1 MNVPLAFRRAAG
13 LSALALMQSIA
24 AAGSLTVKVGGET
37 GAALGEVGVY
47 AEPAVA
53 LAPLKTAPKAEIE
66 QRARKFS
73 PRVSIVQTGT
83 EISFPNNDTVRHHV
97 YSFSPAKIFD
107 IKLYSAGTPGNPG
120 PFDKAGT
127 VVVGCNI
134 HDQMVAYIHVVNTP
148 YFAKTDA
155 AGQARINGLP
165 PGKYVLKAWHYNL
178 ANGAAIPEQTLIIA
192 DADATASFKLN
203 VKAAITSGAAGY

>member
-1 MNVPLAFRRAAG
+1 MNVHLAFLRAAA
-13 LSALALMQSIA
+13 LSALALIQSVA
-24 AAGSLTVKVGGET
+24 AAGILTVKVSDGA
-37 GAALGEVGVY
+37 GAALADVGVY
-47 AEPAVA
+47 AEPAA
-53 LAPLKTAPKAEIE
+53 APAPWKTRPKAEIE
-66 QRARKFS
+66 QKGRKFS
-73 PRVSIVQTGT
+73 PLVSIVQTGT

-107 IKLYSAGTPGNPG
+107 IKLYAAGTPGNPG
-120 PFDKAGT
+120 PFDQAGT

-155 AGQARINGLP
+155 AGQARISGLP

-178 ANGAAIPEQTLIIA
+178 GHGVAIPEQALNIA
-192 DADATASFKLN
+192 DAEATATFKLN
-203 VKAAITSGAAGY
+203 VKAATPGGVAGY

>member
-1 MNVPLAFRRAAG
+1 MNVHLSFLRAAS
-13 LSALALMQSIA
+13 LSALALMQPIA
-24 AAGSLTVKVGGET
+24 TASVLMVRVSDGA
-37 GAALGEVGVY
+37 GAALGDVGVY
-47 AEPAVA
+47 AEPAA
-53 LAPLKTAPKAEIE
+53 APAPLKSRPKAEIE
-66 QRARKFS
+66 QKGRKFS
-73 PRVSIVQTGT
+73 PLVSIVQTGT

-134 HDQMVAYIHVVNTP
+134 HDQMVAYIQVVNTP

-155 AGQARINGLP
+155 AGQARIDGLP

-178 ANGAAIPEQTLIIA
+178 ANGAAIPEQALNIA
-192 DADATASFKLN
+192 DADATVSFKLN
-203 VKAAITSGAAGY
+203 VKAATSGVAGY